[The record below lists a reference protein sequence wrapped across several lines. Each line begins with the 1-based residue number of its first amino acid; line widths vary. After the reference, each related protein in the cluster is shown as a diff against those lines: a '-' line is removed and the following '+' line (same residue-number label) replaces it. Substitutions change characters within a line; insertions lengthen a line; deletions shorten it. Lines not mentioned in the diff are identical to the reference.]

1 MLTHRCEC
9 ENTLDKWKLWQVL
22 AGSGEWNF
30 TFRKIKLQLIVFD
43 KIVKHTSSCTHFK
56 AFKNLASN
64 YSNVHEVPSYGY
76 DTAGLKKN
84 CTDDVDCVFLLTWFQ
99 FENLL
104 IFFMY
109 FQKALETRKVANY
122 IKRALKDAAEFNAQL
137 AQQRREERCS
147 YFDMQTQVR
156 ISR

>member
-1 MLTHRCEC
+1 M
-9 ENTLDKWKLWQVL
+9 
-22 AGSGEWNF
+22 
-30 TFRKIKLQLIVFD
+30 
-43 KIVKHTSSCTHFK
+43 
-56 AFKNLASN
+56 
-64 YSNVHEVPSYGY
+64 
-76 DTAGLKKN
+76 
-84 CTDDVDCVFLLTWFQ
+84 DCVFLLTWFQ
-99 FENLL
+99 FGNLL

>member
-1 MLTHRCEC
+1 
-9 ENTLDKWKLWQVL
+9 
-22 AGSGEWNF
+22 
-30 TFRKIKLQLIVFD
+30 
-43 KIVKHTSSCTHFK
+43 
-56 AFKNLASN
+56 
-64 YSNVHEVPSYGY
+64 
-76 DTAGLKKN
+76 
-84 CTDDVDCVFLLTWFQ
+84 
-99 FENLL
+99 
-104 IFFMY
+104 MY